1 MVEYVNGGD
10 GVKQHLSCGQ
20 SDTVGYT
27 WCCCFRDIE
36 TEFVTDDREKT
47 TCKRCLMMDDKYGS
61 GAE

>member
-1 MVEYVNGGD
+1 
-10 GVKQHLSCGQ
+10 VKQHLSCGQ